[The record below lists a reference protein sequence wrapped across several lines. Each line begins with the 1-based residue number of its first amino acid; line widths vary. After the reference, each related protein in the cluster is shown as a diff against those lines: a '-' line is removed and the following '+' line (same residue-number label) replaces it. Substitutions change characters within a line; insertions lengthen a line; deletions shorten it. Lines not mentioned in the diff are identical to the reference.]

1 MAEQQTTQRRITMT
15 NKVINIEKYEEEKS
29 KKKGTKIT
37 AIVILGVVFV
47 LALFILISSFASVG
61 LNPGFVAKPD
71 LIQIYEQGK
80 QQSSGTITNTK
91 ADEEKYNDFMK
102 YYDEMFSSSFLSAL
116 FNGRLSGYSIKEDTI
131 KSTSTLTSGFENAYV
146 KFSYDSP
153 IVLTYKNGSEY
164 KYKND
169 STKSVTFEQIF
180 FEIKEENTLQEF
192 TFYVIDLP
200 STQTEGNIK
209 YYTVSLA
216 ANTSDLHENLDD
228 FLNGRKA

>member
-1 MAEQQTTQRRITMT
+1 MT
-15 NKVINIEKYEEEKS
+15 NNKEIEINKIEEGHD

-37 AIVILGVVFV
+37 AIVILGIVFV

-61 LNPGFVAKPD
+61 LNPGFVARPD
-71 LIQIYEQGK
+71 LIQIYEEGRTVT
-80 QQSSGTITNTK
+80 SGTITNTK

-116 FNGRLSGYSIKEDTI
+116 FNGRLTGYSITENSA
-131 KSTSTLTSGFENAYV
+131 KSTATLMSTFENAYV
-146 KFSYDSP
+146 KFSYDDP

-164 KYKND
+164 KYRND
-169 STKSVTFEQIF
+169 TTKSATFKELF
-180 FEIKEENTLQEF
+180 FEINEENTLKEV
-192 TFYVIDLP
+192 TFYVVDLP